1 MKEEKHKM
9 RSFKYFLFVLSMFLF
24 FACDS
29 GDIEE
34 KKYTVN
40 NTGKTVKLTGC
51 IRGLNAWEES
61 EYGIALA
68 GFSDDS
74 YYAVMQ
80 RTVTP
85 VDDSGVLNFVL
96 NGVSN
101 SISTVELAVTNNLRR
116 RILSLATINMTAYGE
131 NTPSD
136 TIYLEVGDID
146 VTPYGC
152 IQMGI
157 FDKACIQCHGGNG
170 RSAGGLNLMKDLS
183 YGNLVDVAST
193 QKNGYYRVISGDADN
208 SLLWQIL
215 NEGGENLLHY
225 NHTEVL
231 SSQFKNNLDET
242 KSFIQNWIKNLAD

>member
-1 MKEEKHKM
+1 M

-101 SISTVELAVTNNLRR
+101 CLLYTSPSPRDAT
-116 RILSLATINMTAYGE
+116 LSRM
-131 NTPSD
+131 PS
-136 TIYLEVGDID
+136 
-146 VTPYGC
+146 
-152 IQMGI
+152 
-157 FDKACIQCHGGNG
+157 
-170 RSAGGLNLMKDLS
+170 SA
-183 YGNLVDVAST
+183 
-193 QKNGYYRVISGDADN
+193 
-208 SLLWQIL
+208 
-215 NEGGENLLHY
+215 
-225 NHTEVL
+225 
-231 SSQFKNNLDET
+231 
-242 KSFIQNWIKNLAD
+242 